1 MMMKERDKTEED
13 DDDARKKEEQVV
25 NLFDV
30 SKLFFASCF
39 NVEYKTKP
47 SATANQQVGDNE
59 DDFLR

>member
-1 MMMKERDKTEED
+1 MMMMQG
-13 DDDARKKEEQVV
+13 KKVEQVV